1 MPLPTLS
8 ETKHFLRVDHNEDDG
23 LISSLLIASKTL
35 VEEIMR
41 TTLDSFDE
49 VPEPVNQAVLI
60 LVGTLYEERQIS
72 KDDRVGVDI
81 SRVLKDLSLMLF
93 PYRKENF

>member
-23 LISSLLIASKTL
+23 LISSLLITSKTL

-72 KDDRVGVDI
+72 KDGVIPIINGLKLKFNDTVVGEI
-81 SRVLKDLSLMLF
+81 LT
-93 PYRKENF
+93 N